1 MKNANKNL
9 FGTITRKARATN
21 SLRLMVAAAVMF
33 VSVFS
38 VRAQSQDASVRVNFP
53 FDSAVLNTNYM
64 SNSGA
69 LATLDQMALEAIASN
84 TKLDVVTY
92 SSPEGN
98 YTYNLRLSERRAKS
112 ISDYLGTNYP
122 GIGLNIVSGAESW
135 DDLRANVLKD
145 TRLSENSRREIL
157 EIIDSNNEPD
167 YKEKLLKANSTYKAL
182 YANYFRGLRY
192 ANISL
197 RIEKSAASDILD
209 GNQNA
214 PETAGESAAAK
225 NQTGSEAE
233 GDLIVYY
240 SLSEDFIR
248 PDYMGN
254 SQNLKAIHRF
264 LSNPANRDKEIVLEG
279 AASPEGPVGINNR
292 LGKSRAQNLADWLVG
307 QFPDLEGRIV
317 IRSKGEDWDGL
328 RVQVENCN
336 ALSASEKEEIL
347 SIIDSNDTPAKK
359 EENLKALGSY
369 SIVEKEC
376 LPYVRYAKFA
386 GFEPVKEEKVE
397 EPTLPAIDTETE
409 TPDLQEEIDT
419 TGIIAAQ
426 DTLDVN
432 TPVVEPADK
441 IEPTE
446 PSEPVQTIQEP
457 AGIVKPFVAFG
468 TNVLYDLLLTPNV
481 NFEFPLGNHW
491 SVAGEYTFPWFV
503 TPGNDR
509 AWQILKW
516 DVMPRFWL
524 NGANANADKALT
536 GAFVGLDLS
545 AGYYDIEPHH
555 KGYQGE
561 FQLAALDLGYSWK
574 LDNKWRFNVAAGFGW
589 MGTHYRYYEGTTDDV
604 HLLYQ
609 HHGKLNWFGP
619 TKVQI
624 GLKYLL
630 TRTVRRNAR

>member
-1 MKNANKNL
+1 MKNANKTL
-9 FGTITRKARATN
+9 FGTTTRKALATN

-33 VSVFS
+33 VSAFS
-38 VRAQSQDASVRVNFP
+38 VRAQSHDASVRVNFP

-167 YKEKLLKANSTYKAL
+167 YKEKLLKANSAYKAL

-197 RIEKSAASDILD
+197 RIEKSAETDVQD
-209 GNQNA
+209 VKQNA

-254 SQNLKAIHRF
+254 SQNLKAIHRL

-279 AASPEGPVGINNR
+279 AASPEGPVSINNR

-336 ALSASEKEEIL
+336 ALSSRDKEEIL
-347 SIIDSNDTPAKK
+347 AIIGSDNTPAKK
-359 EENLKALGSY
+359 EELLKAHGSY

-386 GFEPVKEEKVE
+386 GFEPVKEDKPE
-397 EPTLPAIDTETE
+397 EPTLPTIETE
-409 TPDLQEEIDT
+409 TDIPALQEEIDT

-432 TPVVEPADK
+432 TPVVEQADK
-441 IEPTE
+441 IEPAQ
-446 PSEPVQTIQEP
+446 PVQEP
-457 AGIVKPFVAFG
+457 ADIVKPFVAFG
-468 TNVLYDLLLTPNV
+468 TNVLYDLAITPNV
-481 NFEFPLGNHW
+481 SFEFPLGRFW
-491 SVAGEYTFPWFV
+491 SIAGEYTFPWFV

-509 AWQILKW
+509 AWQMLKW
-516 DVMPRFWL
+516 DIMPRFWL

-545 AGYYDIEPHH
+545 AGYYDIEPRH

-574 LDNKWRFNVAAGFGW
+574 LDNNWRINIAAGFGW
-589 MGTHYRYYEGTTDDV
+589 MGTHYRYYEGNNDDA

-619 TKVQI
+619 TKVQF
-624 GLKYLL
+624 GLNYLL